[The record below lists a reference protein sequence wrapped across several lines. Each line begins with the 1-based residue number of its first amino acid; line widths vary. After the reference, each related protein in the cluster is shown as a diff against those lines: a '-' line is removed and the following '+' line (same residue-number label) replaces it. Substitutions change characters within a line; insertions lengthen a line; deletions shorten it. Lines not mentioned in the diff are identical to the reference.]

1 LEFYEHLGPW
11 GVDKI
16 GVNWVSWRSMRPF
29 ATNNILK
36 RIEEALA
43 RIVLVVS
50 QRFAEIPYGVG
61 VRDGVTG
68 AQP

>member
-1 LEFYEHLGPW
+1 
-11 GVDKI
+11 
-16 GVNWVSWRSMRPF
+16 MRPF

-36 RIEEALA
+36 RVEEALA

-50 QRFAEIPYGVG
+50 QRFAEIPYAVG

>member
-1 LEFYEHLGPW
+1 MGPW
-11 GVDKI
+11 RVDEI
-16 GVNWVSWRSMRPF
+16 GVNWVSWRPMRPF

-36 RIEEALA
+36 RVEEALA

-50 QRFAEIPYGVG
+50 QRFAEIPYAVG